1 VGRHGERVAEL
12 RSRPPPD
19 RLLLEARSGQVNSSS
34 EDRVPG
40 TARPDRGLD
49 TAHLVPAEASR
60 AGAQVLP
67 RICRSASSDR
77 TSVLG
82 LERVDDRFVKFAWP
96 SARAAARCS
105 SSSSGAEE
113 RDVLRACED
122 LMTSEKGLVSFV
134 GRM

>member
-1 VGRHGERVAEL
+1 MRCDTSKGTL
-12 RSRPPPD
+12 Q
-19 RLLLEARSGQVNSSS
+19 RSGQVNSSS

-82 LERVDDRFVKFAWP
+82 LERVDDRFVKCHRMAL
-96 SARAAARCS
+96 CS
-105 SSSSGAEE
+105 RGGQ
-113 RDVLRACED
+113 VF
-122 LMTSEKGLVSFV
+122 LVEL
-134 GRM
+134 GR